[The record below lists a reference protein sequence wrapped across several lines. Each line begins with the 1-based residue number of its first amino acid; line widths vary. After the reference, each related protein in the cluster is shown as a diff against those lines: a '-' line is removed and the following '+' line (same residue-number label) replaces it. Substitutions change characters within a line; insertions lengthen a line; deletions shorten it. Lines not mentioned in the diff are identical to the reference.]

1 MTIKQK
7 LIVLARNKYI
17 KDVIRKGIL
26 LASPLVNIVGIK
38 DLKGYARKDKRKPN
52 IIIVSH
58 EASPTGAPI
67 LALEI
72 CKKLSKTSN
81 VITIVLRK
89 GALIENFRDCSCRV
103 VVPRLGILTST
114 KIKELAKSIGSINYA
129 LVNSVVSA
137 GAIQPI
143 KKNNIPV
150 IMLVHEFSA
159 YIRPPSVIDII
170 GTYANYIVYSSNLT
184 KADIE
189 AKYPQ
194 IMNAKSKILPQ
205 GQCQKVKSIK
215 KKTEQWYRENI
226 DQAGEYLNEID
237 KTSILILGAGQI
249 QPRKG
254 VDYFISVADKIIRN
268 NKDLDIK
275 FAWIG
280 SGYDPYN
287 DFNVSLWLED
297 QINRAGIG
305 DRMVILNESEAYLR
319 LIERCDLF
327 LVTSR
332 LDPLPNVAIDALSSG
347 KPVLCFE
354 KACGI
359 ADIYKNEKEL
369 HSALVADYLDVENMA
384 DLVLKVATDK
394 QIYGRVSSK
403 CKELA
408 RKISK

>member
-1 MTIKQK
+1 MAIKQK
-7 LIVLARNKYI
+7 LIILAKNKYM
-17 KDVIRKGIL
+17 KAVIRRGIL
-26 LASPLVNIVGIK
+26 VFSPLVNIVGIR
-38 DLKGYARKDKRKPN
+38 DLKGYAGKDKRKPN

-89 GALIENFRDCSCRV
+89 GSLIENFRECSCRV

-114 KIKELAKSIGSINYA
+114 KIKELCKSMGSIDYA
-129 LVNSVVSA
+129 VVNSVVST

-159 YIRPPSVIDII
+159 YIRPPSAIDII

-184 KADIE
+184 KDDIE

-194 IMNAKSKILPQ
+194 IMNARSKILPQ
-205 GQCQKVKSIK
+205 GQCQKVKSI
-215 KKTEQWYRENI
+215 NI
-226 DQAGEYLNEID
+226 KNSVMVEEDSGRAGEYLNEIE

-254 VDYFISVADKIIRN
+254 VDYFISVADKILKN

-305 DRMVILNESEAYLR
+305 DRMEILDESNAYPG

-359 ADIYKNEKEL
+359 ADIYKEEKEL
-369 HSALVADYLDVENMA
+369 HSSLVADYLDVENMA
-384 DLVLKVATDK
+384 DL
-394 QIYGRVSSK
+394 Y
-403 CKELA
+403 
-408 RKISK
+408 

>member
-1 MTIKQK
+1 MHL
-7 LIVLARNKYI
+7 LIQL
-17 KDVIRKGIL
+17 
-26 LASPLVNIVGIK
+26 
-38 DLKGYARKDKRKPN
+38 
-52 IIIVSH
+52 
-58 EASPTGAPI
+58 
-67 LALEI
+67 
-72 CKKLSKTSN
+72 
-81 VITIVLRK
+81 
-89 GALIENFRDCSCRV
+89 
-103 VVPRLGILTST
+103 
-114 KIKELAKSIGSINYA
+114 
-129 LVNSVVSA
+129 SA

-159 YIRPPSVIDII
+159 YNPPSVIDII

-194 IMNAKSKILPQ
+194 IMNVKSKILPQ

-215 KKTEQWYRENI
+215 KENRAMVQENI

-305 DRMVILNESEAYLR
+305 DRMVILMSLKP
-319 LIERCDLF
+319 
-327 LVTSR
+327 TS
-332 LDPLPNVAIDALSSG
+332 D
-347 KPVLCFE
+347 
-354 KACGI
+354 
-359 ADIYKNEKEL
+359 
-369 HSALVADYLDVENMA
+369 
-384 DLVLKVATDK
+384 
-394 QIYGRVSSK
+394 
-403 CKELA
+403 
-408 RKISK
+408 